1 VAMDGVIS
9 KELQVIGSHGMQ
21 AHRYPHMLKIVQ
33 RGLVHPQQLVGETIS
48 LDKVPLYL
56 PAMSEFKSV
65 GLTVIDRF

>member
-1 VAMDGVIS
+1 MAMDAVIS

-21 AHRYPHMLKIVQ
+21 AHRYPNMLKMVQ
-33 RGLVHPQQLVGETIS
+33 DGLVSPQELVGETIR
-48 LDKVPLYL
+48 LDEVPSYL